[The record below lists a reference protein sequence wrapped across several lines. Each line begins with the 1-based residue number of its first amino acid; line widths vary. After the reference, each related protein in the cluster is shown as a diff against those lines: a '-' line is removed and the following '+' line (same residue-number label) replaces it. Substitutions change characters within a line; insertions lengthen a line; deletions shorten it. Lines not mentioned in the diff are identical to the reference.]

1 MIASPWLYGTDVPD
15 MNSARDADFCQLR
28 YNASVKTALIS
39 AYTKTDELADFAR
52 ELKQR
57 GWDILAS
64 AGTTKFLAEKGI
76 EATDVATIVGPPILG
91 HRVVTLSRE
100 IHAGLLAK
108 PEDEPELLQLGIRRT
123 DLVYVD
129 LYPLEEEI
137 AKSGATEESILEKT
151 DIGGPALL
159 RSAAKGRRIV
169 LSDPA
174 QFKRALECIESGKE
188 DRKYLAIL
196 AAEAESVVAAYV
208 SAAAEFNRKV
218 ASDGI

>member
-1 MIASPWLYGTDVPD
+1 M
-15 MNSARDADFCQLR
+15 
-28 YNASVKTALIS
+28 KTALLS
-39 AYTKTDELADFAR
+39 AYKKTDELADFAR
-52 ELKQR
+52 ALKER
-57 GWDILAS
+57 GWDILGS

-108 PEDEPELLQLGIRRT
+108 PEDEPELQQLGIRRI
-123 DLVYVD
+123 DLVYVG

-137 AKSGATEESILEKT
+137 AKPGATEESILEKT

-169 LSDPA
+169 LSNPA
-174 QFKRALECIESGKE
+174 QFKPALEYIDKNRE
-188 DRKYLAIL
+188 DKKYLAHL
-196 AAEAESVVAAYV
+196 AAEAESVVAAYAGL
-208 SAAAEFNRKV
+208 SADFNRRLTSGMSS
-218 ASDGI
+218 AIMETA

>member
-1 MIASPWLYGTDVPD
+1 M
-15 MNSARDADFCQLR
+15 
-28 YNASVKTALIS
+28 KTALLS
-39 AYTKTDELADFAR
+39 AYKKTDELADFAR
-52 ELKQR
+52 ALKDR

-64 AGTTKFLAEKGI
+64 AGTVKFLAEKGI

-108 PEDEPELLQLGIRRT
+108 PEDEAELERLGIRRI

-137 AKSGATEESILEKT
+137 NHPGATEESILEKT
-151 DIGGPALL
+151 DMGGPALL

-169 LSDPA
+169 LSSSA
-174 QFKRALECIESGKE
+174 QFAKALTYIDTNAEN
-188 DRKYLAIL
+188 RKYLAFL
-196 AAEAESVVAAYV
+196 AVEAEGRVAAY
-208 SAAAEFNRKV
+208 AAASANACTRY
-218 ASDGI
+218 S